1 MHAVI
6 LVTGATGLLGGF
18 LCAELRARGVRF
30 AACSGPT
37 RDRPAGADLHPVDV
51 TDPASVAKVF
61 GDVRPD
67 AVIHAAVFNAADCAR
82 DPARAALVN
91 VTGSANIAKACVE
104 VGARLVHVSTD
115 QVFDGEAAPY
125 DERAARSPTSVYGRT
140 KAEAEDAVLARSPDA
155 IVARMPLLFGPT
167 RNARLGFFDHQLASL
182 REKKTMRLFDDE
194 WRTPLSLRVA
204 AEWLV
209 TLAASPVPAP
219 AGRVLHLGGPE
230 RMSRYEM
237 GSRVARVLGLS
248 ETEIEA
254 HIERASRTTVPG
266 EPRPRDLSLD
276 TTLFHRLYPGK
287 TSPRFEDEV
296 TRTLERNAHG

>member
-1 MHAVI
+1 MI

-37 RDRPAGADLHPVDV
+37 RGRAEDLHPVDI

-67 AVIHAAVFNAADCAR
+67 AVIHAAVFNAADCGR

-91 VTGSANIAKACVE
+91 VTGSANIAKACGE
-104 VGARLVHVSTD
+104 IGARLVHVSTD

-125 DERAARSPTSVYGRT
+125 DERAPRSPTSVYGRT
-140 KAEAEDAVLARSPDA
+140 KADAEDAALARSQDA
-155 IVARMPLLFGPT
+155 VVARMPLLFGPT
-167 RNARLGFFDHQLASL
+167 RNARLGFFDHQLASV

-219 AGRVLHLGGPE
+219 AAGRVLHLGGPE

-237 GSRVARVLGLS
+237 GARVARVLGLS
-248 ETEIEA
+248 EAEIGA
-254 HIERASRTTVPG
+254 RIERASRTTVPG

-296 TRTLERNAHG
+296 TCMLERNAHG

>member
-1 MHAVI
+1 MI

-18 LCAELRARGVRF
+18 LCAALRARGAPF
-30 AACSGPT
+30 AACSGPS
-37 RDRPAGADLHPVDV
+37 RGRPTGADLHAVDI
-51 TDPASVAKVF
+51 TEPASVAEVF

-91 VTGSANIAKACVE
+91 VTGSANIAKACAE
-104 VGARLVHVSTD
+104 IGARLVHVSTD

-125 DERAARSPTSVYGRT
+125 DEHAARSPTSVYGRT
-140 KAEAEDAVLARSPDA
+140 KADAEDAVLSSSQDA
-155 IVARMPLLFGPT
+155 VVARMPLLFGPT
-167 RNARLGFFDHQLASL
+167 QNARLGFFDHQLASL

-194 WRTPLSLRVA
+194 WRTPLSLGVA

-209 TLAASPVPAP
+209 TLATTPAP
-219 AGRVLHLGGPE
+219 SLRDARVLHLGGPE

-237 GSRVARVLGLS
+237 GARLARVLGIS
-248 ETEIEA
+248 EAEIDA
-254 HIERASRTTVPG
+254 LLERASRTTVPG

-276 TTLFHRLYPGK
+276 TTLFHRLHPGRS
-287 TSPRFEDEV
+287 SPRFEDEV
-296 TRTLERNAHG
+296 TRMLERNVGR